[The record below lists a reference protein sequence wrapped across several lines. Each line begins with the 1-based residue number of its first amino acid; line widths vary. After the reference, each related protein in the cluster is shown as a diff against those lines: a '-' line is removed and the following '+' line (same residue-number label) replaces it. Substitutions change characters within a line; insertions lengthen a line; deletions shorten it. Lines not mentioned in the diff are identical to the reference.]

1 MSELRKRK
9 SSDERDEN
17 GGINHTNKTEESRT
31 RSEITVISLPSFIS
45 LLLGICIGGIIVGPW
60 WKDILDIMRGYRWD
74 YKNRCI
80 MESPNGDGY
89 GVDFCRI
96 PVDCNVCS
104 GIREID
110 EFNVDDLSIELF
122 AEKYA
127 YSSRPLVVRNATLQ
141 WKAMQDLDYY
151 WLKDQYLSDPEIL
164 DYNSDECWFNRYKT
178 MEFRN
183 LAAVFK
189 LPDYRVRQEAG
200 KGWYVGW
207 AVCHKPVAEQLFTL
221 FERPAFIHP
230 ESTPP
235 SKPWIFIGTPGPGAH
250 SHIDNVDLSSWQAQ
264 ITGVKKWTLT
274 PPPEC
279 YWSCGNKQMETIVYP
294 GDMIVINTNYW
305 FHATQIIGDQLSL
318 VITNE
323 YD

>member
-9 SSDERDEN
+9 SSTERSEN
-17 GGINHTNKTEESRT
+17 SKEALSNGMTTMT
-31 RSEITVISLPSFIS
+31 RSQITVVPLHSVIA
-45 LLLGICIGGIIVGPW
+45 LLAGIIIGGILMGPW
-60 WKDILDIMRGYRWD
+60 WKDYLDIIRGYRWD

-80 MESPNGDGY
+80 MESPNGDGN
-89 GVDFCRI
+89 GVDFCRL
-96 PVDCNVCS
+96 PAECS
-104 GIREID
+104 TCCEVHEID
-110 EFNVDDLSIELF
+110 DVHVDDITFQDF

-127 YSSRPLVVRNATLQ
+127 YTSRPLVVRNASLH
-141 WKAMQDLDYY
+141 WKAMTDLDYY
-151 WLKDQYLSDPEIL
+151 WLKEQYLSDGDIL

-178 MEFRN
+178 LEFRN

-189 LPDYRVRQEAG
+189 LPDYRVEQTAG
-200 KGWYVGW
+200 KPWYVGW
-207 AVCHKPVAEQLFTL
+207 AVCHKPVAEALFSM

-264 ITGVKKWTLT
+264 ISGAKKWTLN

-279 YWSCGNKQMETIVYP
+279 YWTCGSKSLETVVYP
-294 GDMIVINTNYW
+294 GDIIVINTNYW
-305 FHATQIIGDQLSL
+305 FHATQILGHQLSL